1 MSAAEQ
7 IRVDAEEEG
16 MRLDRWFKLHYPQ
29 LTHAH
34 LNKLLR
40 TGQVRLDGARA
51 KGNARVKSGQQV
63 RIPPFAYDTRPA
75 DAPRSEKPLS
85 ASDRALFESMVIYSD
100 KDLIV
105 LNKPSGLAVQGG
117 PKTPHHI
124 DAILEGLAGEYGE
137 RPRLVHRLDHD
148 TSGVLV
154 IARRRSIAS
163 SLGRLFATRSVRKIY
178 WALLHGVP
186 KPEQGKVAAPLV
198 KTAGPEGDRVR
209 AARPGEQEQAQHAT
223 THYSVIDR
231 AAQKV
236 AWVSLKPVT
245 GRQHQLRAHMAM
257 IGHPIIGDNK
267 YAGDRDLPAEGMTNR
282 LHLHARRISFPHP
295 RGGTVDVTA
304 PLPQHMEAS
313 FSLFGFDAGRFA
325 KGDEESE
332 AS

>member
-1 MSAAEQ
+1 MNAAQ
-7 IRVDAEEEG
+7 QVRVDSEEDG

-29 LTHAH
+29 LTHAY

-40 TGQVRLDGARA
+40 TGQVRLDGGRVKA
-51 KGNARVKSGQQV
+51 NARLKGGQEIRV
-63 RIPPFAYDTRPA
+63 PPFSYDTRPA
-75 DAPRSEKPLS
+75 DAPRSEKS
-85 ASDRALFESMVIYSD
+85 ASAGDRALLNSLIIYSD
-100 KDLIV
+100 DDLMI

-124 DAILEGLAGEYGE
+124 DGILEGMALEFGE
-137 RPRLVHRLDHD
+137 RPRLVHRLDRD

-178 WALLHGVP
+178 WALVHGVP
-186 KPEQGKVAAPLV
+186 KPEQGKVAAALV

-223 THYSVIDR
+223 THYAVIDR
-231 AAQKV
+231 AAQKL

-257 IGHPIIGDNK
+257 IGHPIIGDAL
-267 YAGDRDLPAEGMTNR
+267 YGPAGDGAAR
-282 LHLHARRISFPHP
+282 LMLHAGGLELAHP
-295 RGGTVDVTA
+295 ASGQ
-304 PLPQHMEAS
+304 PLVLYSAVP
-313 FSLFGFDAGRFA
+313 F
-325 KGDEESE
+325 
-332 AS
+332 